1 MLKIDYLR
9 ATLLLSK
16 YPVTAFCLHAYI
28 KTMLSDVSID
38 RTTSTLGCVVQHM
51 YCRTTITV
59 CMSTFISSR
68 MSV

>member
-28 KTMLSDVSID
+28 KTMLSGVSIEQLQHLAAWC
-38 RTTSTLGCVVQHM
+38 STC
-51 YCRTTITV
+51 TV
-59 CMSTFISSR
+59 EQL
-68 MSV
+68 